1 MYLRF
6 PDSLLLSW
14 MLKIE
19 LCNTIQAVHETLEIF
34 AKFVQEKM
42 LNLGLARNRPS
53 QGYDG

>member
-1 MYLRF
+1 
-6 PDSLLLSW
+6 